1 MSVLFQSSFYITYII
16 VITLQLN
23 NEFCISI
30 AFYGQ
35 SELRI
40 WRNANDSNTSA
51 SQWDT
56 DRGVKSKT
64 VQQVLLGT
72 LLMNNSKSLIFKSN
86 VQHKR

>member
-40 WRNANDSNTSA
+40 WRNTNDSNTSA

>member
-16 VITLQLN
+16 GITLQLN

-40 WRNANDSNTSA
+40 WRNTNDSNTSA
-51 SQWDT
+51 SPWDT
-56 DRGVKSKT
+56 DLGFKSKT
-64 VQQVLLGT
+64 VQQVL
-72 LLMNNSKSLIFKSN
+72 
-86 VQHKR
+86 